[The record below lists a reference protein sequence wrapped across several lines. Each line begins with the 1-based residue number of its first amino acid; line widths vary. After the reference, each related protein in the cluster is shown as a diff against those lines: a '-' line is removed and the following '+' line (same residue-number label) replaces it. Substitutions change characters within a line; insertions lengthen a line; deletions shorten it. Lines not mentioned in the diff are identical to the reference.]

1 MAKATIQ
8 DITTAQSFQNWFDK
22 TNELVG
28 LMREEV
34 VTASIAG
41 DSTTG
46 NATLIGDFTT
56 TNINVSDTLSI
67 DTVIAFTASGNVD
80 FVSPVTIT
88 GTTGPVCATFS
99 YGAGGGRTRYTDG
112 STSWDIGM
120 EDSVDANFIINT
132 GVGANKFELTPGG
145 TLTLP
150 DLVVTGSVS
159 GTAFDGLGAPTDSD
173 EVPEGATNLYYT
185 TARSNSAIDARV
197 DKTFVDALN
206 VDADTLDTLNST
218 SFLRSDESDS
228 MLGDLTVTGN
238 VNVTGDVTTNHTVS
252 DIRLKEN
259 LLPIDA
265 GLNKLLSLTG
275 YTFNYID
282 NPDVPVTG
290 LVAQELEQVLP
301 EAVYEFEHKNGDSYK
316 AIRYGNVVSLLV
328 EAIKELSL
336 KVDELEKR

>member
-1 MAKATIQ
+1 MAKSTIQ
-8 DITTAQSFQNWFDK
+8 DILTTQSFQNWFDK

-34 VTASIAG
+34 VTASIGG

-46 NATLIGDFTT
+46 DAALIGDFTT
-56 TNINVSDTLSI
+56 TNMNITDTLAT
-67 DTVIAFTASGNVD
+67 DTITSFTASGNVN
-80 FVSPVTIT
+80 FSSPVSIT
-88 GTTGPVCATFS
+88 GTTTPICAIFT
-99 YGAGGGRTRYTDG
+99 YGSGGGRTRYTDG

-120 EDSVDANFIINT
+120 EDSVEASFIINT
-132 GVGANKFELTPGG
+132 GIGANKFELTPAG

-150 DLVVTGSVS
+150 DLVVTGTVS

-173 EVPEGATNLYYT
+173 EVPEGTTNLYYT
-185 TARSNSAIDARV
+185 TARTNSAIDTRV
-197 DKTFVDALN
+197 DKAFVDALN
-206 VDADTLDTLNST
+206 VDADTLDGIDGSA
-218 SFLRSDESDS
+218 FLRNDVDGT
-228 MLGDLTVTGN
+228 LTGN
-238 VNVTGDVTTNHTVS
+238 LQVTGDITTNFSAS

-259 LLPIDA
+259 LEPIGA

-275 YTFNYID
+275 YTFNYIE

-290 LVAQELEQVLP
+290 LVAQELEKVLP
-301 EAVYEFEHKNGDSYK
+301 EAVYEFEKDGDLYK